1 MTVLVD
7 EDVPLFRGTFIF
19 VIVSGFLSFGLNIFI
34 YMLYITSKQCRS
46 RNTFFRTIVIAD
58 AFNGLSFLM
67 AGLSRLQALVLIE
80 QQQQPDV
87 IQNSDCI
94 LRLFPIVMLVSRLW
108 PTLIFF
114 IMGLESYLS
123 VHYPLWFRDARI
135 RKPPAIIF
143 SGFFLLVALTI
154 GYANAMFMS
163 PMERG
168 FFTCDQNSTFGS
180 NCGWWFDGFV
190 VVANSVG
197 LALTLRSMAVLST
210 PTSETLFGHNVT
222 KLQQQ
227 RRTNTSVCSI
237 GVTNCLFLVLPCVA
251 GDFMILSETR
261 YSYRYLIQS
270 FISLKPLC
278 NVVVMMMSQ
287 DKLSEILSSRMLK
300 CFGRQKRKN
309 CVGYTVTY
317 VTSGPLAFNQAL
329 SSTSFSSTQTQNE
342 HEHVPSGEAEASN
355 RNPNSHL
362 HSESVS

>member
-1 MTVLVD
+1 MITLA
-7 EDVPLFRGTFIF
+7 EGDVPLFRGTFIF
-19 VIVSGFLSFGLNIFI
+19 VIITGLLSFGLNIFI
-34 YMLYITSKQCRS
+34 YVLYITSKQCRS
-46 RNTFFRTIVIAD
+46 RNTFFRTIVISD

-67 AGLSRLQALVLIE
+67 AGLSRIQVLVLIDE
-80 QQQQPDV
+80 GHQAPSV
-87 IQNSDCI
+87 ANSDCI
-94 LRLFPIVMLVSRLW
+94 LRLFPIVLLIARLW

-163 PMERG
+163 PYEPG

-190 VVANSVG
+190 IVANSIG
-197 LALTLRSMAVLST
+197 LALTLRSMAVLAT
-210 PTSETLFGHNVT
+210 PTSETLFGHNT
-222 KLQQQ
+222 SKLQQQ
-227 RRTNTSVCSI
+227 RRTNTSVCAI
-237 GVTNCLFLVLPCVA
+237 GVSNCIFLVLPCIA
-251 GDFMILSETR
+251 GDLMILSETR

-270 FISLKPLC
+270 FLSFKPLC
-278 NVVVMMMSQ
+278 NLAVMMMSQ

-300 CFGRQKRKN
+300 CLGRQKRKN

-317 VTSGPLAFNQAL
+317 VTSGPLAFNQAIIAATSPNASGDESDSPNAEL
-329 SSTSFSSTQTQNE
+329 ETSTAQLTLNLQPT
-342 HEHVPSGEAEASN
+342 
-355 RNPNSHL
+355 
-362 HSESVS
+362 SED